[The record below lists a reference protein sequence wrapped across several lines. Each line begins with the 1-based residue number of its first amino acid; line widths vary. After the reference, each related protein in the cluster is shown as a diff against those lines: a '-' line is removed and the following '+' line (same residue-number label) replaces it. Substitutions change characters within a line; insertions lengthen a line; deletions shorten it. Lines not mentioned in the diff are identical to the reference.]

1 MKFEDQVAV
10 ITGSTR
16 GIGRAIA
23 LSFAEAGATT
33 IVIGRNEELAK
44 KTVAEIEEKGG
55 RADYFVGDVTSLE
68 TVQEIT
74 AKILDKHNRI
84 DILINNA
91 GITKD
96 NLLLRMSEEDFDDVI
111 RINLKGTFNFTKVV
125 AKVMLKA
132 KKGSIINISSIVG
145 ITGNIGQANYAA
157 SKAGVIGFT
166 KSVAKELA
174 SRNIN
179 VNAIA
184 PGYIATDM
192 NDEMTEQAKG
202 EVLSKIPMNRLGD
215 VADIA
220 GACLFLASSEA
231 NYITGQTLVIDGGM
245 AI

>member
-192 NDEMTEQAKG
+192 TDEMTEQAKG